1 LKKRFTY
8 GNLDCFLKVKDD
20 ILKRDNLADKATE
33 NIFAL
38 GDYSITIRRSLT
50 LLLKVRLESLFFHLP
65 SIILFMVMFLVT
77 IINGHC

>member
-20 ILKRDNLADKATE
+20 ILKRDNLADKATK

-50 LLLKVRLESLFFHLP
+50 LLK
-65 SIILFMVMFLVT
+65 
-77 IINGHC
+77 